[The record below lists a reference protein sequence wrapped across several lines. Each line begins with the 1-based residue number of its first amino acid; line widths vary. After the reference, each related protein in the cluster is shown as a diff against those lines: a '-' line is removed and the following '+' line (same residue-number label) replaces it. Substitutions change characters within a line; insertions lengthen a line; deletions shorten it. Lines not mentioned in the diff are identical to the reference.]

1 MAEEK
6 LAPLPLTG
14 EEVQEAV
21 LAKIEESFNRTCHL
35 KYDNAYTSFKAEISI
50 KFTLSDYGREV
61 QDNHIVEVAKD
72 SGIPEE
78 NPPRVVEANITM
90 EPVPPNQAR
99 VESGQPVPVAVVEN
113 GKRVI
118 KHLKYAARKGDSPK
132 LDKKVANER
141 RPDTV

>member
-35 KYDNAYTSFKAEISI
+35 KYDNAYTEFRAKI
-50 KFTLSDYGREV
+50 KIELELFDYGRKVE
-61 QDNHIVEVAKD
+61 DNHEVKIEGM
-72 SGIPEE
+72 SGILAQAAA
-78 NPPRVVEANITM
+78 RVVEANITM

-99 VESGQPVPVAVVEN
+99 VESGQPVPVVVVEN
-113 GKRVI
+113 GKRVV